1 MANSLLKL
9 QETDRGIT
17 MTFEGNFTA
26 VNAEIIKEAL
36 LQSAARNGDEILS
49 LLDATSVDASGI
61 QLAFSWKKIL
71 QRRGRKADVL
81 LPQLENIKELLI
93 KTGITTIL

>member
-1 MANSLLKL
+1 MANSILKV
-9 QETDRGIT
+9 QETEQGIT
-17 MTFEGNFTA
+17 MAFEGDFTA
-26 VNAEIIKEAL
+26 ANVEVIKEAL
-36 LQSAARNGDEILS
+36 LQSAARNGNEILS
-49 LLDATSVDASGI
+49 LIGATSIDASGI

-71 QRRGRKADVL
+71 EARGRKADVL